1 MSWMVTNER
10 RCTMYART
18 DKLDERL
25 SEGPQTALE
34 KRYIKEYLQ
43 DKGYQLQDLAR
54 LPEEKSKQLM
64 REACAYASLKLAEV
78 ESRARFKQKIRGS
91 AQNW

>member
-1 MSWMVTNER
+1 MR
-10 RCTMYART
+10 ART
-18 DKLDERL
+18 DEFERYL

-34 KRYIKEYLQ
+34 KRYIKEHLR
-43 DKGYQLQDLAR
+43 DKGYQLQDLGQ

-78 ESRARFKQKIRGS
+78 ESRARFKQKIHGS

>member
-1 MSWMVTNER
+1 MD
-10 RCTMYART
+10 ART
-18 DKLDERL
+18 EEFEKCL

-43 DKGYQLQDLAR
+43 GKGYDLKDLAQ
-54 LPEEKSKQLM
+54 LPEENAKQLM